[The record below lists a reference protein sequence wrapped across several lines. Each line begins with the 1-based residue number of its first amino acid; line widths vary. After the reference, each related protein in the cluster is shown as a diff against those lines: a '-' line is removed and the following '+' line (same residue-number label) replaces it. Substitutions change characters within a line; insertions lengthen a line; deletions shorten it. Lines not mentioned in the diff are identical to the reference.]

1 MKVFVSFLV
10 GVIVGVAGYWYLA
23 QPNSKRTVTDAQE
36 SIRSNATTIGQ
47 SLKDTFATDQIKDEL
62 ARTGRVIREK
72 AGMTGEA
79 IADTVANARSTATI
93 KAKLLKESSLA
104 SLSIH
109 VDTTD
114 GVVALSGTVPSH
126 EAIAKAMELALDTE
140 GVKKVISTLQVKE
153 P

>member
-23 QPNSKRTVTDAQE
+23 QPSSKRTVTEAHE

-79 IADTVANARSTATI
+79 IADTAANARSTATI
-93 KAKLLKESSLA
+93 KAKLLQESSLA

-126 EAIAKAMELALDTE
+126 ETIAKAMELALDTE
-140 GVKKVISTLQVKE
+140 GVKKVISTLQVK
-153 P
+153 